1 MNGFIIKN
9 LWPAAKSFLHI
20 LMSPPLWTSHAFV
33 VDASGVLC
41 ASVCVLVCERVRVCV
56 RVRVGE
62 WGVGVVVY
70 AGLHVYLLCL
80 CGAPTVQTKLTTPPI
95 NMVWP
100 ASSSTPTFNQ
110 SCPAHV
116 YGNALVYI
124 TNSSLIAD
132 CIRSIFPQI
141 ISYEN
146 HQLRFCPTQCH
157 QPQQMK
163 ACLLKQDITL

>member
-20 LMSPPLWTSHAFV
+20 LTSPPLWASRAFV

-41 ASVCVLVCERVRVCV
+41 ASVCVLVWVCLCV
-56 RVRVGE
+56 C
-62 WGVGVVVY
+62 WGGSR
-70 AGLHVYLLCL
+70 LCRFTCVYLLCL

-100 ASSSTPTFNQ
+100 ASFYRLTSNQ
-110 SCPAHV
+110 SCPTHV

-163 ACLLKQDITL
+163 ACLLKWEIMQ